1 MRKRGAPK
9 AGASRQP
16 ERIVATFSL
25 PWALNERISKLAR
38 GLDGDLLGNRSEV
51 VRQAIELYTKRDR
64 LQFFIKLGRI
74 KDHIVEVGEDLEKL
88 AMGVDESQRKLEG
101 DAGELERL
109 VKPAKDDELPLERVL
124 LREWSA
130 GAPPKCTPEV
140 AEQFIR
146 KSPHRA
152 WEQVLHATDGR
163 AEPDRRPVWIN
174 ALLGRLH
181 TMEAVRAF
189 VEQVLRESQDSSPPS
204 PEAPA

>member
-9 AGASRQP
+9 AGAPRLP
-16 ERIVATFSL
+16 ERTVATFSL
-25 PWALNERISKLAR
+25 SRALNERISKLAR
-38 GLDGDLLGNRSEV
+38 QLDGDLLGNRSEV

-64 LQFFIKLGRI
+64 LQFFIKLRQIQDRVAG
-74 KDHIVEVGEDLEKL
+74 VSEDLKKL
-88 AMGVDESQRKLEG
+88 ALGVDASQRKLEE
-101 DAGELERL
+101 DADELERL
-109 VKPAKDDELPLERVL
+109 VKPAQDDEPPVERVL

-130 GAPPKCTPEV
+130 DAPPKCTPEV

-189 VEQVLRESQDSSPPS
+189 VEQVLRESQESAPKP

>member
-9 AGASRQP
+9 AGAPRLP
-16 ERIVATFSL
+16 ERTVATFSL
-25 PWALNERISKLAR
+25 SRVLNERISKLAR

-51 VRQAIELYTKRDR
+51 VRQALELYTKRDR
-64 LQFFIKLGRI
+64 LKFFIKLGQIQDRL
-74 KDHIVEVGEDLEKL
+74 VEVSEDLKKL
-88 AMGVDESQRKLEG
+88 ALGVDASQRKLEE
-101 DAGELERL
+101 DADELERL
-109 VKPAKDDELPLERVL
+109 VKPAQDAEPPPERVL

-189 VEQVLRESQDSSPPS
+189 VEQVLRDSQEQAPKP